1 MKILVFLHGTT
12 IMHKS
17 AAGQSRTKRVK
28 QVIEKDPSVREYASY
43 IPTEGAMEKLNSWY
57 AQGAQILYLSSHESA
72 DDVVKDK
79 EVLNKYSFPPGDV
92 LYRRHGETYADIAER
107 VLPDVLIEDDCE
119 SIGGVDEMTL
129 THIQPAIKKTI
140 KSWVMKEFD
149 GIDGMPDDIHSLLS

>member
-17 AAGQSRTKRVK
+17 AAGQSRTKRVQ

-57 AQGAQILYLSSHESA
+57 VQGAQILYLSSHESA

-119 SIGGVDEMTL
+119 SIGGIDEMTI

-140 KSWVMKEFD
+140 KAWVMKEFE
-149 GIDGMPDDIHSLLS
+149 GISSMSDDIHSLLS

>member
-17 AAGQSRTKRVK
+17 AAGQSRTKRVQ

-57 AQGAQILYLSSHESA
+57 AQGAQIQYLSSHESV
-72 DDVVKDK
+72 DDVAKDK
-79 EVLNKYSFPPGDV
+79 EVLEKYSFPPGDV

-140 KSWVMKEFD
+140 KAWVMKEFE
-149 GIDGMPDDIHSLLS
+149 GISSMSDDIHSLLS